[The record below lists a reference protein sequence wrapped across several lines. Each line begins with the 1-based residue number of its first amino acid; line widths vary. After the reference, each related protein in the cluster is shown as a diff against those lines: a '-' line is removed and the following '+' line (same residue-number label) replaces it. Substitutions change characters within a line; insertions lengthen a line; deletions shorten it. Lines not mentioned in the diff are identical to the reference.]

1 MAPDTVESSDKQM
14 QIPENSHS
22 SKNNIEL
29 DSDDI
34 LKQTFDHFLTEG
46 CFCSYSELEVLAM
59 NWWTI
64 LLTLTYFL
72 SIEY

>member
-29 DSDDI
+29 DSEDI
-34 LKQTFDHFLTEG
+34 LKKKKHLIIFLKRWKEG
-46 CFCSYSELEVLAM
+46 CFVVIL
-59 NWWTI
+59 NWKFWMMI
-64 LLTLTYFL
+64 FFD
-72 SIEY
+72 IA